1 MNYLDFKRRWVNRFP
16 QNKIQ
21 TRYLRGMKQ
30 PSGELTSSFTDAV
43 ERFEMAMEEYKTVYD
58 KYMKPLEEVYHD

>member
-1 MNYLDFKRRWVNRFP
+1 MIKNRLHNIAP
-16 QNKIQ
+16 HNPIQ
-21 TRYLRGMKQ
+21 TKYLRGMRQ
-30 PSGELTSSFTDAV
+30 PSGELKTSFTDAV

>member
-1 MNYLDFKRRWVNRFP
+1 MIKNRLINVFP
-16 QNKIQ
+16 ANPIQ

-43 ERFEMAMEEYKTVYD
+43 ERFELAMEEYKTIYD
-58 KYMKPLEEVYHD
+58 KYMRPLEEVYND

>member
-1 MNYLDFKRRWVNRFP
+1 MIKNRLHNIAP
-16 QNKIQ
+16 HNPIQ